1 MSSSSRIVGRTLA
14 RCQALQLLF
23 QAEACGR
30 SVADVLAGDYVLS
43 EGPPVEYGE
52 QLARGTDEHRA
63 ELDHVLS
70 GAARNWSISR
80 MSATDRN
87 LLRVALYEIL
97 FEDDVDKAV
106 SIDECVELAK
116 AFGSSDESSRF
127 VNGVLGRVAAD
138 IDNGVDVIEVARKN
152 YEDSA
157 AELASA
163 ALDGL
168 VPGDDVKLTG
178 GKPTLAGVTPPPPMA
193 TRMTANT
200 PRRRASRPSTRASTM
215 AITRPLTCPSG
226 PERASKHGF

>member
-43 EGPPVEYGE
+43 EGPLVEYGE

-97 FEDDVDKAV
+97 FEDDVDKAI

-163 ALDGL
+163 AY
-168 VPGDDVKLTG
+168 GDEDDREYA
-178 GKPTLAGVTPPPPMA
+178 PEESFA
-193 TRMTANT
+193 
-200 PRRRASRPSTRASTM
+200 
-215 AITRPLTCPSG
+215 
-226 PERASKHGF
+226 PEREDFYDGDYKASDVPEWAREGE

>member
-1 MSSSSRIVGRTLA
+1 
-14 RCQALQLLF
+14 
-23 QAEACGR
+23 
-30 SVADVLAGDYVLS
+30 
-43 EGPPVEYGE
+43 
-52 QLARGTDEHRA
+52 
-63 ELDHVLS
+63 
-70 GAARNWSISR
+70 

-163 ALDGL
+163 AY
-168 VPGDDVKLTG
+168 GDEDDREYAPEEG
-178 GKPTLAGVTPPPPMA
+178 FA
-193 TRMTANT
+193 
-200 PRRRASRPSTRASTM
+200 
-215 AITRPLTCPSG
+215 
-226 PERASKHGF
+226 PEREDFYDGDYKASDVPEWAREGE

>member
-43 EGPPVEYGE
+43 EGPLVEYGE

-87 LLRVALYEIL
+87 LLRVA
-97 FEDDVDKAV
+97 
-106 SIDECVELAK
+106 ECVELAK

-127 VNGVLGRVAAD
+127 VNGVLGRVAVD
-138 IDNGVDVIEVARKN
+138 IDNGIDVIEVARKN
-152 YEDSA
+152 YEASA

-163 ALDGL
+163 AYGDEDDREYAPEEGFAPEHEDFYDGDYKASD
-168 VPGDDVKLTG
+168 VPEWAREG
-178 GKPTLAGVTPPPPMA
+178 
-193 TRMTANT
+193 
-200 PRRRASRPSTRASTM
+200 
-215 AITRPLTCPSG
+215 
-226 PERASKHGF
+226 E